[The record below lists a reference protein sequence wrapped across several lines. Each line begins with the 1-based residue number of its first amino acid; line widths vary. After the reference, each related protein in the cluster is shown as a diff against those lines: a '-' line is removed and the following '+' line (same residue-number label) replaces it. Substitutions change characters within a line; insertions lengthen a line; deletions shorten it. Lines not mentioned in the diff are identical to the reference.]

1 MGLTLS
7 WEEKLREILI
17 INEIYK
23 WDHEIGIS
31 QYTTRNEEIFWIIRN
46 ILEDNKK
53 DQVVYWTKSPL
64 MSSVN

>member
-31 QYTTRNEEIFWIIRN
+31 QYTTRNEEIF
-46 ILEDNKK
+46 
-53 DQVVYWTKSPL
+53 
-64 MSSVN
+64 